1 MGRWCCT
8 SSDADA
14 GLVTG
19 LFPPQE
25 RDWGLPLE
33 ANLSPKAAA
42 RIAREAA
49 TQSFDNAA
57 RALNIDWATSF
68 DGKQIQ
74 RWGEALG
81 QTLVEARQKELEG
94 FQRGIVPA
102 CPENEHQLLVIGSD
116 GGRVQTREKNPQ
128 TGSRWKEDKVL
139 TITSCL
145 KGDGDSKP
153 PTKLLTTCLA
163 TMQDAK
169 TFGELVRLEAE
180 KRGIRKAVEVIG
192 IHDGGNWIDP
202 LWEKHFGC
210 HPRILDYYH
219 AAEHL
224 HEVARAITPSDSVDA
239 PALAEQLVRLLWEGK
254 IDPLL
259 DRLRE
264 LSAQA
269 GEPLESDVP
278 SHPRR
283 VLASN
288 VGYFEKHRNHTDYP
302 TYRARGWPIGSG
314 ITESGVKLFGKR
326 VKGTEQFWKLEG
338 AETILALRSMW
349 LSEDEHSAYYWLGRP
364 SKARAA

>member
-1 MGRWCCT
+1 M
-8 SSDADA
+8 
-14 GLVTG
+14 
-19 LFPPQE
+19 
-25 RDWGLPLE
+25 E

-42 RIAREAA
+42 RVAREAA

-57 RALNIDWATSF
+57 RALNIDWGTSF

-81 QTLVEARQKELEG
+81 QTLVERRQKELES
-94 FQRGIVPA
+94 FQAGDRPVCPA
-102 CPENEHQLLVIGSD
+102 NEHQLLVIGGD
-116 GGRVQTREKNPQ
+116 GGRVQTREKNPE

-145 KGDGDSKP
+145 KGDGVDRP
-153 PTKLLTTCLA
+153 PQKLLTTCLA
-163 TMQDAK
+163 TMEDAK
-169 TFGELVRLEAE
+169 TFGQLARLEAE
-180 KRGIRKAVEVIG
+180 KRGIRNAVEVIG

-202 LWEKHFGC
+202 LWEEHFGC

-224 HEVARAITPSDSVDA
+224 HEVARAAYPTDSSSAAV
-239 PALAEQLVRLLWEGK
+239 LAEQLVTLLWEGR

-259 DRLRE
+259 DQLRE
-264 LSAQA
+264 LSAQV
-269 GEPLESDVP
+269 GEPLEADGP
-278 SHPRR
+278 GHPRR
-283 VLASN
+283 VLSSN
-288 VGYFEKHRNHTDYP
+288 VGYFQKHRNHTDYP
-302 TYRARGWPIGSG
+302 TYRAKGWPIGSG

-326 VKGTEQFWKLEG
+326 VKGTEQFWNVQG

-349 LSEDEHSAYYWLGRP
+349 LSEDERSTHYWLGRP